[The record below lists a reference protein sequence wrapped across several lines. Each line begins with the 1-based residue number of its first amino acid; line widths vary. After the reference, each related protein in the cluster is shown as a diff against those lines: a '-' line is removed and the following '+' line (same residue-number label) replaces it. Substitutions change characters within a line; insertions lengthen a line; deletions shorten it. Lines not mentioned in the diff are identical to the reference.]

1 MYIHVCVYL
10 IPPKNA
16 LLGWY
21 GSLEYIHSKVVE
33 MIAVWELINVLSVIQ
48 CRNEQTCMF
57 VYRRCRGVWHP
68 GGRHPRGDLLRGSYH
83 HLITIRVYG
92 FIVPQ
97 ILIPVAKLRS
107 ILPPVCFL
115 FYRGGYLFIDQD
127 LQHPTPIPLW
137 VPYILSKLTF
147 WVAILVIAPSCF
159 VESFEWWVPIS
170 LLILQACNAVVFIY
184 IVGRVHAIP
193 EIIKEDNATNT

>member
-1 MYIHVCVYL
+1 MSYPSFNVVT
-10 IPPKNA
+10 
-16 LLGWY
+16 
-21 GSLEYIHSKVVE
+21 SKHACSFIGGVE
-33 MIAVWELINVLSVIQ
+33 VFNI
-48 CRNEQTCMF
+48 R
-57 VYRRCRGVWHP
+57 

-137 VPYILSKLTF
+137 YLT
-147 WVAILVIAPSCF
+147 S
-159 VESFEWWVPIS
+159 S
-170 LLILQACNAVVFIY
+170 
-184 IVGRVHAIP
+184 GG
-193 EIIKEDNATNT
+193 

>member
-1 MYIHVCVYL
+1 
-10 IPPKNA
+10 
-16 LLGWY
+16 
-21 GSLEYIHSKVVE
+21 

-57 VYRRCRGVWHP
+57 VYRRCRGVRHP

-137 VPYILSKLTF
+137 VPYTTY
-147 WVAILVIAPSCF
+147 P
-159 VESFEWWVPIS
+159 
-170 LLILQACNAVVFIY
+170 
-184 IVGRVHAIP
+184 IVGTLHPLEVNLLSGDLGDCSFLFRR
-193 EIIKEDNATNT
+193 KL